1 MVRIVISV
9 SNVASPR
16 IDKNLKIFQKSE
28 NPPKNLKISQK
39 SVNLSSVCALK
50 CLYTQ
55 TYKCIQVLMFQ
66 HNYTKF
72 LWQHLQK
79 KILQWNNYI
88 AQSASAHPCP
98 HTCDTF
104 GNVSQFQSIAM
115 IWSCQKKSGNC
126 LFYANGSLP
135 WIKHQ
140 YQINSKSSLIVSNPM
155 SPS

>member
-1 MVRIVISV
+1 MSDNKDCHEFRFSIVRIIISV
-9 SNVASPR
+9 SNVTSPR

-39 SVNLSSVCALK
+39 SENLSSVCALK

-88 AQSASAHPCP
+88 AQSASDVLIHL
-98 HTCDTF
+98 
-104 GNVSQFQSIAM
+104 AM
-115 IWSCQKKSGNC
+115 FHSFKVLQWFEVAKRKVE
-126 LFYANGSLP
+126 
-135 WIKHQ
+135 
-140 YQINSKSSLIVSNPM
+140 IVSSM
-155 SPS
+155 QMARFHE